1 MSEKQG
7 KEDFEFIKDD
17 KDSTGKYLLKNNR
30 ITLIA
35 IGIIVFFLIIIL
47 VGIFL
52 SGDSL
57 M

>member
-7 KEDFEFIKDD
+7 KEDFEFIKDNND
-17 KDSTGKYLLKNNR
+17 RSGRYILKKNR

-35 IGIIVFFLIIIL
+35 IGVIVFFLIIIL
-47 VGIFL
+47 LAIFL
-52 SGDSL
+52 SGDSF

>member
-1 MSEKQG
+1 VSEKQG
-7 KEDFEFIKDD
+7 KEDFEFIKDNN
-17 KDSTGKYLLKNNR
+17 DSSGRYILKKNR

-35 IGIIVFFLIIIL
+35 IGVIVFFLIIIL
-47 VGIFL
+47 LAIFL